1 METAKSEDADSNDE
15 TAATYRV
22 HRYLNFHN
30 ADGSTKQVVQ
40 KIDYN
45 SNGEVV
51 GNKNSHFQTFDQY
64 DFTLPKDCMAT
75 VKYSYLPGTVTLVP
89 NIPTNIWAYNLQN
102 QPVASKYNDLTVDVN
117 FQIHA
122 AKKVTRTIYVTDE
135 NGNQITRQIGEVDFN
150 AQNQVIGNNDELP
163 MFDTKTITVPAGY
176 VLKFTGVLVNHDSEY
191 APYYTDGTIAA
202 YKPAASD
209 YSEGFYFQIVKADQA
224 NVTLWDD
231 TTDSPITWNDPNYNA
246 ETGVWQ
252 LTAEPGQ
259 LASQIPPVFA
269 GYQLK
274 DANDLDKITNGSTVT
289 LHFAKLGDIII
300 DYVDQKTNKSILQ
313 LHLDSSTATPEFTDQ
328 YGHHEA
334 SKDLVRALDFPGYK
348 LVAGQTIDRIVHVSE
363 QPQTITF
370 YYEMTDPEAVANT
383 GSFDDTTT
391 PIFNHE
397 EGTGNY
403 ADLNNNLEQ
412 MRQDYE
418 PRGYDYFG
426 RQQYHDTNE
435 PTNYYDQYN
444 SLSLWVWNQP
454 VTVHFVDQNGRS
466 LHDNVTL
473 ATNPNAPHGQA
484 DFSNRWAPWGKWE
497 ADPIVIAG
505 YHLVAT
511 HGVRRGSQLLPQLLN
526 HMLVKQ

>member
-122 AKKVTRTIYVTDE
+122 AKKVTRTIYVIEE

-176 VLKFTGVLVNHDSEY
+176 VLKFTGILVNHDSEY
-191 APYYTDGTIAA
+191 APYYTDGTIAV

-224 NVTLWDD
+224 NVTWHYRFPDHVERSELQRRDRCLAAD
-231 TTDSPITWNDPNYNA
+231 GRTRPI
-246 ETGVWQ
+246 
-252 LTAEPGQ
+252 
-259 LASQIPPVFA
+259 S
-269 GYQLK
+269 
-274 DANDLDKITNGSTVT
+274 
-289 LHFAKLGDIII
+289 
-300 DYVDQKTNKSILQ
+300 
-313 LHLDSSTATPEFTDQ
+313 
-328 YGHHEA
+328 
-334 SKDLVRALDFPGYK
+334 
-348 LVAGQTIDRIVHVSE
+348 
-363 QPQTITF
+363 
-370 YYEMTDPEAVANT
+370 
-383 GSFDDTTT
+383 
-391 PIFNHE
+391 
-397 EGTGNY
+397 
-403 ADLNNNLEQ
+403 
-412 MRQDYE
+412 
-418 PRGYDYFG
+418 
-426 RQQYHDTNE
+426 
-435 PTNYYDQYN
+435 
-444 SLSLWVWNQP
+444 
-454 VTVHFVDQNGRS
+454 
-466 LHDNVTL
+466 
-473 ATNPNAPHGQA
+473 
-484 DFSNRWAPWGKWE
+484 
-497 ADPIVIAG
+497 
-505 YHLVAT
+505 
-511 HGVRRGSQLLPQLLN
+511 
-526 HMLVKQ
+526 